1 MRDRMWVLEKKTVL
15 MLSLA
20 QSSLE
25 PSVRAHPVHRT
36 LDWLHISIHWPIL
49 HARVEI
55 IINGMFYRLSRPAN
69 SLDAK
74 MPSADL
80 FGSRCAFK
88 KCVSIR
94 VVQKTPTLEIES
106 RSSGSP
112 WFQTRWVQWCTKKSI
127 SSTIRGRELNFKFSK
142 MHWRSKNQNA
152 KIISSVCLKYAKW
165 WEDSKSGLS
174 VQIG

>member
-1 MRDRMWVLEKKTVL
+1 MGLRKKTSVDVKPCAVFTRAFRPSSSRSPHIRLASHIDSLTDFTRPGWDHYKQNVL
-15 MLSLA
+15 S
-20 QSSLE
+20 
-25 PSVRAHPVHRT
+25 
-36 LDWLHISIHWPIL
+36 
-49 HARVEI
+49 
-55 IINGMFYRLSRPAN
+55 FSRPAN

-174 VQIG
+174 IQVG